1 MKGLLILIPVAT
13 VILIILLIIKR
24 KREAMYKERRKFW
37 LQDVGKSIL
46 YAAYLKYVCSPPE
59 TKSIY
64 FTVLMQELIV
74 SNRKLMHIIAALVD
88 QQKVCY
94 QSQLKPMVQNF

>member
-46 YAAYLKYVCSPPE
+46 YAAYDILHISSMFVVQQRLSQ
-59 TKSIY
+59 
-64 FTVLMQELIV
+64 FT
-74 SNRKLMHIIAALVD
+74 SR
-88 QQKVCY
+88 
-94 QSQLKPMVQNF
+94 F